1 MEIRIMLCF
10 GAPSQL
16 RQLSSVSSA
25 ITINRNII
33 KPSSVILD
41 LGVLFDAELSMRQHV
56 ACVTDVLL
64 SSAPHT
70 LSPSSTR
77 PRRHCQAGYSFG
89 AVAPW
94 PLQRCSCGFAG
105 DDTSPSTESLACS
118 STYCSRLKARRP
130 LSLLLCGSCI
140 GCRPQ
145 REYSTS
151 CACLC
156 TRCSSGTL
164 PITLPACWRPPLTFL
179 HGRRCVRPVTVT
191 WSYTKNESED
201 WWQALSVAAPRACNR
216 LPTDL
221 KLLHSTASFKSKLKS
236 FLFHAAYTGNTVW
249 TLECAV
255 GLTVGGALQVIV
267 VAVTNLKVKVAMSSD
282 GFYRQLVAYW

>member
-10 GAPSQL
+10 GAPSQF
-16 RQLSSVSSA
+16 RQLSSVNSA

-94 PLQRCSCGFAG
+94 PLQRCSCGFANFAG
-105 DDTSPSTESLACS
+105 DDTSPSTESLACC
-118 STYCSRLKARRP
+118 STYCSRPKAWRP
-130 LSLLLCGSCI
+130 CHSCFAGI
-140 GCRPQ
+140 ALVADH
-145 REYSTS
+145 RENTVQ
-151 CACLC
+151 AV
-156 TRCSSGTL
+156 
-164 PITLPACWRPPLTFL
+164 PACTQDVRWARSRL
-179 HGRRCVRPVTVT
+179 HCQPVDARLWHSFSFTV
-191 WSYTKNESED
+191 
-201 WWQALSVAAPRACNR
+201 VAA
-216 LPTDL
+216 
-221 KLLHSTASFKSKLKS
+221 F
-236 FLFHAAYTGNTVW
+236 F
-249 TLECAV
+249 E
-255 GLTVGGALQVIV
+255 
-267 VAVTNLKVKVAMSSD
+267 
-282 GFYRQLVAYW
+282 